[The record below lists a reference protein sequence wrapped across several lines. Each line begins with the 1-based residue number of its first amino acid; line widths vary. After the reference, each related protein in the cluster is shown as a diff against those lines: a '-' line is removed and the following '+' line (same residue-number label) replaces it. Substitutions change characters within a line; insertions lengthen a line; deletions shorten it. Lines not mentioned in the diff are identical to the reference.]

1 MGKRKEYIG
10 PVTGRRYDLNAGDKI
25 DPVAE
30 QIGYTGD
37 KASPSAIVNGKEIYK
52 RIFIRL
58 RTPEEVLTHR
68 PIENGADFAKRA
80 AIIEQWYNNHVA
92 GRNVMLLFE
101 ALEISEEDATAI
113 MAEEQTQTNN

>member
-1 MGKRKEYIG
+1 MERKKEYIG
-10 PVTGRRYDLNAGDKI
+10 PVTGRRYDLAAGEKI
-25 DPVAE
+25 DPQVE
-30 QIGYTGD
+30 RLGYTGD
-37 KASPSAIVNGKEIYK
+37 KASPSAIINGREVYK

-92 GRNVMLLFE
+92 GQNVLLLFE
-101 ALEISEEDATAI
+101 ALEISEQDAAAI
-113 MAEEQTQTNN
+113 MADEQFKK